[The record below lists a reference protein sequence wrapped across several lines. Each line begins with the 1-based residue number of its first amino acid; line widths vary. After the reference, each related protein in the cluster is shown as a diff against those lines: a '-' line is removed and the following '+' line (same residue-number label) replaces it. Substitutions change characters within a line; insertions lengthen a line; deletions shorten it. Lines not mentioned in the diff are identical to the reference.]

1 MNSEMI
7 DMQIKPEKYVRIRL
21 SIEIYEQIKSFAK
34 EDYRTVPSE
43 IRQILKFYIKFRM
56 ENESHRSKGLWLT
69 PYEK

>member
-1 MNSEMI
+1 MNSEVI

-34 EDYRTVPSE
+34 EDYRTVPSV

-56 ENESHRSKGLWLT
+56 ENESHRSKGH
-69 PYEK
+69 